1 MNNRVEKMIPMAFKA
16 VNEQMKNPDDSVSK
30 QYNGYIS
37 SFGASVIQSGMPLAL
52 LYNLRSKDS
61 KGKEK
66 PKSGR
71 EVDRGPMMKAI
82 FQIVNE
88 YRGTVDTN
96 AKNLF
101 DYYRDSNDQQM
112 LRRQILDAAVAIK
125 LVIRTYP
132 LK

>member
-1 MNNRVEKMIPMAFKA
+1 MIPMAIEA
-16 VNEQMKNPDDSVSK
+16 VNNCLRKEDNSISK

-66 PKSGR
+66 SKSGS
-71 EVDRGPMMKAI
+71 EVDRGPLMKAV
-82 FQIVNE
+82 FQVVRE
-88 YRGTVDTN
+88 YRGSLSTVS
-96 AKNLF
+96 KNLF
-101 DYYRDSNDQQM
+101 DYYRDSNDQPM
-112 LRRQILDAAVAIK
+112 LRRQILDATVAIK

-132 LK
+132 LT